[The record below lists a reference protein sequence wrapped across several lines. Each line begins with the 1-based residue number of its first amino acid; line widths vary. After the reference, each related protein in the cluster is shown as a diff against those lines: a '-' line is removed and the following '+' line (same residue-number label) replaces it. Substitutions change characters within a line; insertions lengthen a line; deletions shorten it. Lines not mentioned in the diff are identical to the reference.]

1 MNGHPQYYLHDAHR
15 QYHQQMEQKRRG
27 HQSAVFRNSLLAL
40 DTKQIE
46 ELQQSIEVGSF
57 GLKNS
62 QPSVR
67 KPRKLQHKRRYS
79 ASPATFYNLR
89 DESHLN
95 VPPQSRDSIMAAT
108 TMPNRGAPSYY
119 GAASEFYPLELD
131 QPTTGF
137 MTRSQRSNNKM
148 PRSVHPGFE
157 SSPLHQKRTGGP
169 YDPATLNRP
178 RKLSSTV
185 TVTPLITPNSDDA
198 RSRSMSWSE
207 QTSIP
212 AKEATPYTAWRP
224 EFRHQQSPVRT
235 VFRTHKRQHG
245 ELFAA
250 LPEDVLGMIMSQL
263 KRSHLGKGS
272 DSCATC
278 WMRDLSSI
286 STASRKCYQVARI
299 ALYED
304 IQLNGT
310 DSSVMKK
317 RHKLAHGARLV
328 LLRRTLRANP
338 QLAAIVRTLKVPS
351 QPISAS
357 KEEYHNLVATIIMEC
372 PNFERLVGLHPR
384 YDHTFS
390 RLFHALSTRT
400 KLKQMDWIIDAPALQ
415 APQRPGSRPG
425 SSSGKATGLKM
436 ERRMGPN
443 GMLEP
448 SECAAFFDHHVN
460 WSSLKTLSIHCLP
473 GATLAPGGLVVKIL
487 NQLPALEH
495 LYLSRLPHAAFNDQT
510 LSVLPPLK
518 TLSLAHTSGI
528 TTTGLSAFATSQA
541 AQGITK
547 LTLRHINLDSLPTL
561 VRILSNMR
569 ELEVLSLVQTFAP
582 TLPEDTMIWL
592 MPYLAS
598 TSLRKLHWDI
608 TSHSAAAS
616 AADAILAR
624 SISADGFPS
633 LRSLRAPTDPE
644 GIFQSLCRP
653 VERAEIASD
662 RFRTPAQNAERQ
674 NTFPMGRSNTL
685 ASLTSS
691 SSSSSISS
699 GTSIGGRS
707 QSPMTPMTPQTPLT
721 PFSPLGGS
729 FLREAS
735 DLRESRLAAQGRLEA
750 ARNTPRFAV
759 QVFDEDGSTVE
770 DYEMAGFMG
779 TIGSKIRYESMGDT
793 GAQDEKGGL
802 VDIDDVLG
810 DGGEDISEREGCFGR
825 WNMST
830 SGNVDRKE
838 KEKWWHTERGRWTNV
853 EQA

>member
-1 MNGHPQYYLHDAHR
+1 
-15 QYHQQMEQKRRG
+15 
-27 HQSAVFRNSLLAL
+27 
-40 DTKQIE
+40 
-46 ELQQSIEVGSF
+46 
-57 GLKNS
+57 
-62 QPSVR
+62 

-95 VPPQSRDSIMAAT
+95 VPPQSRDSIMATT

-119 GAASEFYPLELD
+119 GAATEFYPLELD

-137 MTRSQRSNNKM
+137 MTRSQRPNNRV
-148 PRSVHPGFE
+148 PRSAPPGFDT
-157 SSPLHQKRTGGP
+157 SPLHHKKMGGP

-185 TVTPLITPNSDDA
+185 TVTPIITPNSDDT
-198 RSRSMSWSE
+198 RSRSMPGHE
-207 QTSIP
+207 QTSVP
-212 AKEATPYTAWRP
+212 AKHATPYTAWRP

-235 VFRTHKRQHG
+235 VFRTHKRQPG

-250 LPEDVLGMIMSQL
+250 LPEEVLGMVLGQL
-263 KRSHLGKGS
+263 KESHLGKGS
-272 DSCATC
+272 ESCATC

-286 STASRKCYQVARI
+286 SVASRKCHQAARI
-299 ALYED
+299 ALYDD

-310 DSSVMKK
+310 DSSAMKK
-317 RHKLAHGARLV
+317 RHKIAHGARLV

-338 QLAAIVRTLKVPS
+338 ELAAIVRTLKVPS
-351 QPISAS
+351 QPISS
-357 KEEYHNLVATIIMEC
+357 TKEEYHNLIATIVMEC

-390 RLFHALSTRT
+390 RLFHALSTRVN
-400 KLKQMDWIIDAPALQ
+400 LKQMDWIIDAPVLQ

-425 SSSGKATGLKM
+425 SSSGKSAGLKM
-436 ERRMGPN
+436 ERRIGPH
-443 GMLEP
+443 GVLEP
-448 SECAAFFDHHVN
+448 TECAAFFDCHAN
-460 WSSLKTLSIHCLP
+460 WSNLKTLSIHCLP
-473 GATLAPGGLVVKIL
+473 GATLAPGGLIVKIL
-487 NQLPALEH
+487 GQLPALEH
-495 LYLSRLPHAAFNDQT
+495 LYLSRLSHAAFNDQT

-528 TTTGLSAFATSQA
+528 TSAGLSAFATSQA
-541 AQGITK
+541 AQGMTR
-547 LTLRHINLDSLPTL
+547 LTLRHVNLDSLPAL
-561 VRILSNMR
+561 VRIFSNMR
-569 ELEVLSLVQTFAP
+569 YLEVFSLVQTFAP

-592 MPYLAS
+592 MPYLACS
-598 TSLRKLHWDI
+598 SLRRLHWDI

-624 SISADGFPS
+624 SIAAHGFPS
-633 LRSLRAPTDPE
+633 LVALRAPTDPE

-653 VERAEIASD
+653 AERAEIASD
-662 RFRTPAQNAERQ
+662 RFRTPAQSAERQ

-699 GTSIGGRS
+699 GASIGGRS

-721 PFSPLGGS
+721 PFSPSGGS

-750 ARNTPRFAV
+750 ARSAPRFAV
-759 QVFDEDGSTVE
+759 QVVDEEGSTVE

-779 TIGSKIRYESMGDT
+779 TIGSQIRYDSMPDA
-793 GAQDEKGGL
+793 GARDEKGGL
-802 VDIDDVLG
+802 VDMDDVMG
-810 DGGEDISEREGCFGR
+810 ECGEDISEREGCFGR

-830 SGNVDRKE
+830 SGNVDRRE

-853 EQA
+853 ELA

>member
-1 MNGHPQYYLHDAHR
+1 
-15 QYHQQMEQKRRG
+15 
-27 HQSAVFRNSLLAL
+27 
-40 DTKQIE
+40 
-46 ELQQSIEVGSF
+46 
-57 GLKNS
+57 
-62 QPSVR
+62 
-67 KPRKLQHKRRYS
+67 
-79 ASPATFYNLR
+79 
-89 DESHLN
+89 
-95 VPPQSRDSIMAAT
+95 MAAT
-108 TMPNRGAPSYY
+108 TMPTRGAPSYY

-137 MTRSQRSNNKM
+137 MARSQRPNNRM

-157 SSPLHQKRTGGP
+157 NSPLKKMTGP

-185 TVTPLITPNSDDA
+185 TVTPLITPNSEDA
-198 RSRSMSWSE
+198 RSRSMSWSN

-224 EFRHQQSPVRT
+224 EYGHQQSPVRT
-235 VFRTHKRQHG
+235 VFRTRKRQSG

-250 LPEDVLGMIMSQL
+250 LPEEVLGLIMNQL
-263 KRSHLGKGS
+263 KESHLGKGS
-272 DSCATC
+272 ESCATC
-278 WMRDLSSI
+278 WMRDLCSI
-286 STASRKCYQVARI
+286 ATASRKCYQAARI

-310 DSSVMKK
+310 DSTVQKK
-317 RHKLAHGARLV
+317 RYKLAHGARLV

-338 QLAAIVRTLKVPS
+338 QIAALVRTMKVPG
-351 QPISAS
+351 QPISS
-357 KEEYHNLVATIIMEC
+357 TKEEYHNLVATLIMEC

-384 YDHTFS
+384 YDHNFS

-400 KLKQMDWIIDAPALQ
+400 NLKQMDWIIDAPALQ

-425 SSSGKATGLKM
+425 SSSGKSAGLKT
-436 ERRMGPN
+436 ERRMGLN

-448 SECAAFFDHHVN
+448 NECAAFFDHHVN
-460 WSSLKTLSIHCLP
+460 WSNLKTLTIHCLP

-487 NQLPALEH
+487 TQLPALEH
-495 LYLSRLPHAAFNDQT
+495 LYVSRLPHAAFNDQT
-510 LSVLPPLK
+510 LSILPPLK
-518 TLSLAHTSGI
+518 TLSLAHISGVTSA
-528 TTTGLSAFATSQA
+528 GLSAFATTQA
-541 AQGITK
+541 AHGIRN
-547 LTLRHINLDSLPTL
+547 LTLRHINLDSLPAL
-561 VRILSNMR
+561 VRIFSNMR
-569 ELEVLSLVQTFAP
+569 ELEVFSLVQTFAP

-598 TSLRKLHWDI
+598 TSLRRLHWDV

-616 AADAILAR
+616 GADAILAR

-633 LRSLRAPTDPE
+633 LRALRAPTDPE
-644 GIFQSLCRP
+644 GVFQSLCRP

-699 GTSIGGRS
+699 GASIGGRS
-707 QSPMTPMTPQTPLT
+707 QSPMTPMTPLTPQT
-721 PFSPLGGS
+721 PFSPSGDC

-750 ARNTPRFAV
+750 ARSTPRFAV
-759 QVFDEDGSTVE
+759 HVIDEEGCIVE
-770 DYEMAGFMG
+770 DYGMAGFMG
-779 TIGSKIRYESMGDT
+779 TIGSQIRYESMADF
-793 GAQDEKGGL
+793 GARDEKGGL
-802 VDIDDVLG
+802 VDIDDVMG
-810 DGGEDISEREGCFGR
+810 DCGEDISEREGCFGR

-838 KEKWWHTERGRWTNV
+838 KEKWWHTERGRWTGV
-853 EQA
+853 ELA